1 MAAQTLKWY
10 QTKQGYAGL
19 ALLEFAAVY
28 IFASLAI
35 DSGSLLQW
43 VIAIA
48 LLVAAVQ
55 NLGKL
60 AFSFWKH
67 E

>member
-1 MAAQTLKWY
+1 MAASKLKWY
-10 QTKQGYAGL
+10 QTKQGYALL
-19 ALLEFAAVY
+19 ALLEFVAAY
-28 IFASLAI
+28 LLASLAI

-43 VIAIA
+43 VVTIA

-60 AFSFWKH
+60 AFSFWKKG
-67 E
+67 

>member
-10 QTKQGYAGL
+10 QTKQGYALL
-19 ALLEFAAVY
+19 ALFEFATAY
-28 IFASLAI
+28 ILASLAI
-35 DSGSLLQW
+35 NSGSLLQW
-43 VIAIA
+43 VFAIA

-60 AFSFWKH
+60 AFSFWKKG
-67 E
+67 

>member
-10 QTKQGYAGL
+10 QTKQGYALL

-28 IFASLAI
+28 VLTSLAI
-35 DSGSLLQW
+35 NSGSLLQW
-43 VIAIA
+43 TAAIV
-48 LLVAAVQ
+48 LLVAGIQ

-60 AFSFWKH
+60 AFSFWKKG
-67 E
+67 